1 MKEWNRIK
9 QWRKETR
16 ARLIALR
23 EAADDA
29 SREAW
34 SRSITQFL
42 EQGFPIGAGM
52 VVGFCWPYKGEYD
65 IRFPVRTW
73 RDHGAVGAL
82 PAVVDK
88 KGPLEF
94 RAWWP
99 GAPMRP
105 EVYDIP
111 VPVGT
116 PVVTPN
122 VVFAPVVG
130 FETAGFRLGYG
141 GGYFDRTLASLQPK
155 PIAIAVGFELQ
166 RLDTTYPQPH
176 DVPMDFMVTEAGIFI
191 PGAEAHPV
199 PAARAARR
207 YLELARE
214 RGFLKTGADGV
225 ELASPP
231 CYAKD
236 FPDYFGE
243 DAPAAKG
250 GPGT

>member
-1 MKEWNRIK
+1 MNDWNEIK
-9 QWRKETR
+9 QWRKQTR

-34 SRSITQFL
+34 SRSITQSL
-42 EQGFPIGAGM
+42 EGGFPIGAGM

-73 RDHGAVGAL
+73 RDLGAAAAL

-88 KGPLEF
+88 HKPLEF
-94 RAWWP
+94 RIWWP

-111 VPVGT
+111 VPVDT
-116 PVVTPN
+116 PAVTPG
-122 VVFAPVVG
+122 VLFAPVVG
-130 FETAGFRLGYG
+130 FEAAGFRLGYG
-141 GGYFDRTLASLQPK
+141 GGYFDRTLASITPK

-176 DVPMDFMVTEAGIFI
+176 DVVMDFMVTEAGIFI
-191 PGAEAHPV
+191 PESGTRPV
-199 PAARAARR
+199 PAEQAARR
-207 YLELARE
+207 YRDLVRE
-214 RGFLKTGADGV
+214 RGLLRSGASVV

-231 CYAKD
+231 CYAGD
-236 FPDYFGE
+236 FPGYFGDE
-243 DAPAAKG
+243 GPGAKG
-250 GPGT
+250 GGDV